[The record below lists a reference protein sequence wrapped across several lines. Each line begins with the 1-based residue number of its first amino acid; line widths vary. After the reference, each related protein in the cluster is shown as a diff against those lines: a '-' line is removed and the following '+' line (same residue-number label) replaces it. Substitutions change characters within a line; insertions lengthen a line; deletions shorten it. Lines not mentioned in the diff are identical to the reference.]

1 MKKVYYIIVSLL
13 IIFIISLSI
22 IYNKYENIND
32 KTNNEKVVVAEVTH
46 SVFYAP
52 FYVSLHNNYFKDE
65 GLDVEVVL
73 TSGADKVASA
83 VLSKD
88 VNIGLSGL
96 EATLYVYE
104 NNAKD
109 YLVSF
114 SALTKRD
121 GQFLFGDCNL
131 KDNFNVDMLK
141 GKSVLAGRSG
151 GMPSMVF
158 EYALYKNGIN
168 NGEVIVDNSVDFAS
182 LSGAYIAGSGDFV
195 NLFEP
200 NALKLEKE
208 GYGCVLA
215 SLGLMSG
222 EVPYTVFHSRK
233 SYIKE
238 NKDTIK
244 KFTKAINKGLKYV
257 KDNTPEKIAK
267 VIKPEFA
274 DTSLDD
280 LTSVVKRYKDADS
293 WWDNTYI
300 KEEAYNNLL
309 DLMEYNNALEKRYDF
324 KTLVDNSFNE

>member
-1 MKKVYYIIVSLL
+1 MKKVYYLIVGLL

-22 IYNKYENIND
+22 IYNKYNDNNKSND
-32 KTNNEKVVVAEVTH
+32 KVIVAEVTH

-52 FYVSLHNNYFKDE
+52 FYVSIHNNYFKNE
-65 GLDVEVVL
+65 GLDIEVIL

-96 EATLYVYE
+96 EATLYVYD
-104 NNAKD
+104 NNAQD

-114 SALTKRD
+114 SSLTKRD

-131 KDNFNVDMLK
+131 KDNFNVEMLK
-141 GKSVLAGRSG
+141 GKSVLAGRKG

-158 EYALYKNGIN
+158 EYALYKNGLSN
-168 NGEVIVDNSVDFAS
+168 NDVIVDNSVDFAS
-182 LSGAYIAGSGDFV
+182 LTGAYIAGSGDFV

-222 EVPYTVFHSRK
+222 EIPYTVFHARK
-233 SYIKE
+233 NYINDNKE
-238 NKDTIK
+238 IIK
-244 KFTKAINKGLKYV
+244 KFTKAINKGLIFV
-257 KDNTPEKIAK
+257 KENTPEEIAK
-267 VIKPEFA
+267 VIKPEFV
-274 DTSLDD
+274 DTSIED

-293 WWDNTYI
+293 WWDNTFI
-300 KEEAYNNLL
+300 KEDAYNNLL
-309 DLMEYNNALEKRYDF
+309 DLMEYNKALNKRYDF